1 MGKLKLFFI
10 VLVLTFYPI
19 ISFGQDVHFSSFNAN
34 PMILNPANT
43 AFGGSMFRVGT
54 MYRNQWETLSKGY
67 NSYLFTAEAL
77 AYKNRARRDGI
88 GLGINF
94 MADVAGTLSY
104 GQQILGLSL
113 SYFKPIDQSKEHY
126 ISFGIIGSTSSWGY
140 NQANS
145 IFGKYPED
153 SEGILLNQIRTFDIG
168 LGLHWQIKA
177 NETHSLQAGTSL
189 LHINQPSLSF
199 YENSNINLPMKF
211 SAYVSDLIALNYD
224 HSISPTI
231 FFQNQSKFMELIIG
245 MDYNINISETV
256 ISQQIVSLCA
266 YYRAMDA
273 MIIMAKYSQ
282 NNFSCGLSYDINLS
296 RLTPA
301 SKSYGGVEVW
311 LLYSFSPN
319 GYKRSKTT
327 IPCPAF

>member
-34 PMILNPANT
+34 PMMLNPANT
-43 AFGGSMFRVGT
+43 AFGGNVFRAGT

-77 AYKNRARRDGI
+77 AYKNRVRRDGI
-88 GLGINF
+88 GIGINF
-94 MADVAGTLSY
+94 LADVAGSLSY
-104 GQQILGLSL
+104 GQQSLGLSL
-113 SYFKPIDQSKEHY
+113 SYFKAINQNKEHY

-145 IFGKYPED
+145 IFGREPED
-153 SEGILLNQIRTFDIG
+153 NEGILLNQIRTFDFG
-168 LGLHWQIKA
+168 LGAHWQIKA
-177 NETHSLQAGTSL
+177 NETHSIQAGTSL
-189 LHINQPSLSF
+189 LHLNQPSLSY
-199 YENSNINLPMKF
+199 YENTDIVLPIRF
-211 SAYVSDLIALNYD
+211 NAYVSDLIAIND
-224 HSISPTI
+224 DNSISPTI
-231 FFQNQSKFMELIIG
+231 FFQNQSKFMELILG
-245 MDYNINISETV
+245 MDYNINISETSL
-256 ISQQIVSLCA
+256 SQQIISLGA

-273 MIIMAKYSQ
+273 MIIMAKYKQ

-301 SKSYGGVEVW
+301 SKTYGGVEVW
-311 LLYSFSPN
+311 LLYSFSPY
-319 GYKRSKTT
+319 GYKRSRTT